1 MEHKRRMKLI
11 DDFFNSISVEEF
23 ERTAIAAG
31 AVDLNANTESENCTG
46 KIVLHKGKR
55 ADNGEEITGLL
66 TNMFGQ
72 YHIVL
77 EEDENTA
84 YPVEEDSI
92 KPCLKGIGLD
102 NGKELTGFLTK
113 MFGQYYRNRW
123 YVNEKM
129 LPRLQDTVL
138 ICKGW
143 YNKEKYPNVYEALRA
158 YWAAIAE
165 VSVEDIGY
173 DAVLQCLLLPACEA
187 FLCNRKF
194 CELFYERIYKLDIVM
209 REFEKIKKHKNKAE
223 YREMNAEYLIEIL
236 TDALFALRND
246 EYSSK
251 KRPEDGY
258 CVV

>member
-1 MEHKRRMKLI
+1 MK
-11 DDFFNSISVEEF
+11 NV
-23 ERTAIAAG
+23 
-31 AVDLNANTESENCTG
+31 
-46 KIVLHKGKR
+46 VLHQGIR
-55 ADNGEEITGLL
+55 MDNGKEITGFL
-66 TNMFGQ
+66 TKKFGQ

-77 EEDENTA
+77 EENENTA

-92 KPCLKGIGLD
+92 RPCLKGTGLVE
-102 NGKELTGFLTK
+102 KSW
-113 MFGQYYRNRW
+113 NRL
-123 YVNEKM
+123 YVNKKM

-143 YNKEKYPNVYEALRA
+143 YNREKYPNEYEALRA
-158 YWAAIAE
+158 YWATIAE
-165 VSVEDIGY
+165 ISVKDIGY
-173 DAVLQCLLLPACEA
+173 ATVLQCLLLPACEA

-209 REFEKIKKHKNKAE
+209 REFEKNKKHKNKAE

-246 EYSSK
+246 EFSFE
-251 KRPEDGY
+251 KRLEDGY

>member
-11 DDFFNSISVEEF
+11 DDLFSSLSVEEF
-23 ERTAIAAG
+23 EKTAIAAG
-31 AVDLNANTESENCTG
+31 AVDLNINTESENCTG
-46 KIVLHKGKR
+46 KIILHKGKR
-55 ADNGEEITGLL
+55 VDNGKEITGLL
-66 TNMFGQ
+66 TKMFGQ

-84 YPVEEDSI
+84 YPVEENSI
-92 KPCLKGIGLD
+92 KPCLKG
-102 NGKELTGFLTK
+102 TGSIEK
-113 MFGQYYRNRW
+113 PWNRW
-123 YVNEKM
+123 YVNENM

-143 YNKEKYPNVYEALRA
+143 YDKEKYHSDYEALRA
-158 YWAAIAE
+158 YWAIIAE

-194 CELFYERIYKLDIVM
+194 CEIFYETIYKQDIVM
-209 REFEKIKKHKNKAE
+209 REFEKIKKHKSKTE
-223 YREMNAEYLIEIL
+223 YREMNAEYLIELLIG
-236 TDALFALRND
+236 ALFALRND
-246 EYSSK
+246 EFSFK

>member
-1 MEHKRRMKLI
+1 MEHKSRIELI
-11 DDFFNSISVEEF
+11 DDYFDSISVKEF
-23 ERTAIAAG
+23 EKIAIAAG
-31 AVDLNANTESENCTG
+31 AKDMAKSNVSKN
-46 KIVLHKGKR
+46 IVLH
-55 ADNGEEITGLL
+55 
-66 TNMFGQ
+66 Q
-72 YHIVL
+72 
-77 EEDENTA
+77 
-84 YPVEEDSI
+84 
-92 KPCLKGIGLD
+92 GIRTD
-102 NGKELTGFLTK
+102 NGKEITGFLSLTEK
-113 MFGQYYRNRW
+113 PWNRW

>member
-66 TNMFGQ
+66 TN
-72 YHIVL
+72 
-77 EEDENTA
+77 
-84 YPVEEDSI
+84 
-92 KPCLKGIGLD
+92 
-102 NGKELTGFLTK
+102 

-194 CELFYERIYKLDIVM
+194 CELFYERIYKLDIVWC
-209 REFEKIKKHKNKAE
+209 EKWNIH
-223 YREMNAEYLIEIL
+223 
-236 TDALFALRND
+236 
-246 EYSSK
+246 
-251 KRPEDGY
+251 
-258 CVV
+258 VVIVAFLVIA

>member
-1 MEHKRRMKLI
+1 MK
-11 DDFFNSISVEEF
+11 N
-23 ERTAIAAG
+23 
-31 AVDLNANTESENCTG
+31 
-46 KIVLHKGKR
+46 IVLHQGKR
-55 ADNGEEITGLL
+55 MDNGEEITGFL
-66 TNMFGQ
+66 TKMFGQ

-92 KPCLKGIGLD
+92 KSCLEVAD
-102 NGKELTGFLTK
+102 LTK
-113 MFGQYYRNRW
+113 KTWNRW

-143 YNKEKYPNVYEALRA
+143 YNKEKYPNKYEALRA

-165 VSVEDIGY
+165 VSVKDIGY

-194 CELFYERIYKLDIVM
+194 CELFYERIYKQDIVM
-209 REFEKIKKHKNKAE
+209 REFEKIKKHRNKAE
-223 YREMNAEYLIEIL
+223 YRKMDAEYLIEL
-236 TDALFALRND
+236 CTGALFGLRND
-246 EYSSK
+246 EFSFE

>member
-1 MEHKRRMKLI
+1 MDNVTVKLKKGQHVFLKKEKEPNVI
-11 DDFFNSISVEEF
+11 
-23 ERTAIAAG
+23 
-31 AVDLNANTESENCTG
+31 
-46 KIVLHKGKR
+46 LHKGKR
-55 ADNGEEITGLL
+55 LDNGEEI
-66 TNMFGQ
+66 
-72 YHIVL
+72 
-77 EEDENTA
+77 
-84 YPVEEDSI
+84 
-92 KPCLKGIGLD
+92 
-102 NGKELTGFLTK
+102 TGFLTK
-113 MFGQYYRNRW
+113 MFGLCHIVLEEYENTAYPVEKDSIQPCLEGTGLDNGKEITGFLSLTEKPWNRW
-123 YVNEKM
+123 YVNENM

-143 YNKEKYPNVYEALRA
+143 YDKEKYHSDYEALRA

-209 REFEKIKKHKNKAE
+209 REFEKNKKHKNKAE

-246 EYSSK
+246 EFSFK